1 MKIKFWILGDHT
13 GAIMEA
19 PGDDVITVRFADLDG
34 LADCARFKSRKEALE
49 FARQHE
55 VFEANP
61 MKVEVKI
68 YDQQIGI
75 SAGPSSPIESW

>member
-19 PGDDVITVRFADLDG
+19 PGDVITVCFDDLDG
-34 LADCARFKSRKEALE
+34 LADCARFKSKKEALK

-55 VFEANP
+55 IFDANP

-75 SAGPSSPIESW
+75 PVGPSSLIES

>member
-19 PGDDVITVRFADLDG
+19 PGNDVITVCFDDLDG
-34 LADCARFKSRKEALE
+34 LADCARFKSKKEALK

-55 VFEANP
+55 VLTANP
-61 MKVEVKI
+61 IKVEVKI

-75 SAGPSSPIESW
+75 FAGSSSPIESW